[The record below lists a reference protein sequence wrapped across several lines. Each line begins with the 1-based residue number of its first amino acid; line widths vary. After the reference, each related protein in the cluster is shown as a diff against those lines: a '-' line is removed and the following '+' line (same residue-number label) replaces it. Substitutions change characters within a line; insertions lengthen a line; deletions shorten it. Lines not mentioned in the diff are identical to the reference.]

1 MARKPMSNIPV
12 QTANQSG
19 AKAFQA
25 ATKNNG
31 ELPGKSF
38 MDKSTGKKR
47 FPGRKSVGM
56 KPTQKSTQAP
66 ELSQRINAPV
76 LSQARVEGYRNR
88 IQTLSQQAEDKE
100 ILKEYESILKE
111 ANGHKDSFAEETMRN
126 DMEQF
131 MSDSDVLRQ
140 SMSVA

>member
-1 MARKPMSNIPV
+1 MARKPMTNIPV
-12 QTANQSG
+12 QTAGQSG

-25 ATKNNG
+25 ATKNSG
-31 ELPGKSF
+31 ALPGNSF
-38 MDKSTGKKR
+38 MNQATGKQR

-66 ELSQRINAPV
+66 DLSQRINAP
-76 LSQARVEGYRNR
+76 
-88 IQTLSQQAEDKE
+88 EDKE
-100 ILKEYESILKE
+100 ILKEYESILTE

-140 SMSVA
+140 SMSVP